1 MNPTQEDKMAQP
13 QPLSRAILTGKGL
26 KPASSDRLSP
36 KVAAATGDRAGSDRE
51 IVNSVLKAFDV
62 LKAFGRHKP
71 RMTLSEVA
79 DSTDMSRA
87 SARRFLLTF
96 AQAGY
101 METDGKRFYLTPK
114 LLELGHSIVSSTN
127 IWETAR
133 PVITELSERLGESCY
148 GAVLDGSEVL
158 YVVHIS
164 GAQRFVNIGI
174 RVGSR
179 LPAYCTSIGR
189 VLLSGL
195 SDKALEQVL
204 SGIKPVAHTP
214 KTITAK
220 GKLREIIRETRQS
233 GWSVVD
239 EELEVGLRSVSAP
252 IRSSS
257 GEIIAA
263 LNICGPSARV
273 SIEEVRTRFLP
284 ELLDATARIN
294 QLMRD

>member
-1 MNPTQEDKMAQP
+1 MAQP
-13 QPLSRAILTGKGL
+13 QLLSLEIIAETARKPVSRAK
-26 KPASSDRLSP
+26 ASP
-36 KVAAATGDRAGSDRE
+36 NGAATTGDRAGSDRE
-51 IVNSVLKAFDV
+51 IVNSVLRAFDV
-62 LKAFGRHKP
+62 LKAFGRHTP

-79 DSTDMSRA
+79 DSADMSRA

-96 AQAGY
+96 VQAGY

-158 YVVHIS
+158 YVVHNS
-164 GAQRFVNIGI
+164 GTQRFVNIGI

-204 SGIKPVAHTP
+204 SGVKPVAHTP
-214 KTITAK
+214 KTIIAK

-252 IRSSS
+252 IRSPS

-273 SIEEVRTRFLP
+273 SVEEVRTRFLP
-284 ELLDATARIN
+284 ELLNATARIN
-294 QLMRD
+294 RLMRD

>member
-1 MNPTQEDKMAQP
+1 MAQS
-13 QPLSRAILTGKGL
+13 QPIQ
-26 KPASSDRLSP
+26 PSDAGINGTTAHNGTPR
-36 KVAAATGDRAGSDRE
+36 DREGNDRE

-62 LKAFGRHKP
+62 LKAFSRDKP

-79 DSTDMSRA
+79 EYAGMSRA

-96 AQAGY
+96 TQAGY
-101 METDGKRFYLTPK
+101 MDTDGKRFHLTPK
-114 LLELGHSIVSSTN
+114 LLELSHSIVSSAN

-133 PVITELSERLGESCY
+133 PVIAELSEKLGESCY
-148 GAVLDGSEVL
+148 GAVLDGTEVL
-158 YVVHIS
+158 YVVHNS

-195 SDKALEQVL
+195 TDEALEQVL
-204 SGIKPVAHTP
+204 AGIKPVAHTP
-214 KTITAK
+214 RTVTAK
-220 GKLREIIRETRQS
+220 GKIRDLVREARQL
-233 GWSVVD
+233 GWSIVD

-252 IRSSS
+252 IRSRS

-263 LNICGPSARV
+263 LNICGPSSRV
-273 SIEEVRTRFLP
+273 TVEEVRNRFLP
-284 ELLDATARIN
+284 ELLEATSRIN
-294 QLMRD
+294 RLVRD